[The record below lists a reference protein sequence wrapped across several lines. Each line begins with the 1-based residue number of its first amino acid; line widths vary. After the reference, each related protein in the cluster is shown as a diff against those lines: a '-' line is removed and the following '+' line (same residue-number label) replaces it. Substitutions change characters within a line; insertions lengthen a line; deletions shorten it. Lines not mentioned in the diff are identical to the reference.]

1 MKCSIV
7 EDLLPLYLEDMC
19 SEETKAALEEHLQGC
34 SVCGEKLARLRDSV
48 IIPQMKKEERRPP
61 IADYA
66 KKVKRHRIR
75 VAISVVLIC
84 ALAVC
89 VLALLGLTIMDMHRE
104 KNPYI
109 FEVENGVYNLTS
121 AVLESTAEEIGQ
133 YTFYTNSTKIEVT
146 VKSDDDFHGTVMLW
160 DTQYSD
166 SFIQMSEV
174 NKKADTCIFTAGSA
188 ARRYKITCDGL
199 AGATI
204 TVSDG
209 RTVSFWKSFI
219 HVVNSLTGR

>member
-1 MKCSIV
+1 M
-7 EDLLPLYLEDMC
+7 
-19 SEETKAALEEHLQGC
+19 G
-34 SVCGEKLARLRDSV
+34 
-48 IIPQMKKEERRPP
+48 
-61 IADYA
+61 
-66 KKVKRHRIR
+66 
-75 VAISVVLIC
+75 ISVALVC

-89 VLALLGLTIMDMHRE
+89 VLALLGLTIIDMHRE

-109 FEVENGVYNLTS
+109 FKVENGVYNLTS

-146 VKSDDDFHGTVMLW
+146 VKCDGEFHGTVMLW

-174 NKKADTCIFTAGSA
+174 NEKADTCIFTAGSA
-188 ARRYKITCDGL
+188 ARRYRITCDGL
-199 AGATI
+199 AGAAI

-209 RTVSFWKSFI
+209 REVSFWKSLI
-219 HVVNSLTGR
+219 HVVNGLIGG